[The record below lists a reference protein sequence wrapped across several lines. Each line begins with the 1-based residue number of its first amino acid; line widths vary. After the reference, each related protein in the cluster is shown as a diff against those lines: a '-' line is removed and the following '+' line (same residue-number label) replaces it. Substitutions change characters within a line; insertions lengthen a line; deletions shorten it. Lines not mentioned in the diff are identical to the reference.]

1 MRVKVYLA
9 GPEVFLPNAA
19 EIQKLK
25 AELARAAGFTPLVP
39 GDLEIPPAP
48 TKHQRGL
55 AIYAVDEGMMLAADM
70 IIANL
75 TPFRGISADVG
86 TVFELGFM
94 CGHGKHV
101 YAYTNTARSYYE
113 RILHDHYGGNAALRP
128 DGRMAGPD
136 GNSIEDFD
144 MADNLMLD
152 GGVLRREG
160 RLVQREVPEADRLTD
175 LQAFKECLAIAAKQ
189 HLA

>member
-1 MRVKVYLA
+1 MKVYLA

-113 RILHDHYGGNAALRP
+113 RILHDHYGGEAVLRP

-136 GNSIEDFD
+136 GISIEDFD

-160 RLVQREVPEADRLTD
+160 RLVQREVSEADRLTD

>member
-1 MRVKVYLA
+1 MGSRPFSPGCCSALA
-9 GPEVFLPNAA
+9 S
-19 EIQKLK
+19 
-25 AELARAAGFTPLVP
+25 PL
-39 GDLEIPPAP
+39 IWC
-48 TKHQRGL
+48 T
-55 AIYAVDEGMMLAADM
+55 M
-70 IIANL
+70 
-75 TPFRGISADVG
+75 
-86 TVFELGFM
+86 
-94 CGHGKHV
+94 
-101 YAYTNTARSYYE
+101 
-113 RILHDHYGGNAALRP
+113 RP

-136 GNSIEDFD
+136 GISIEDFD

>member
-1 MRVKVYLA
+1 MKVYLA
-9 GPEVFLPNAA
+9 GPEVFLSNSV
-19 EIQKLK
+19 EIQKEK
-25 AELARAAGFTPLVP
+25 AALARAAGFTPLVP

-48 TKHQRGL
+48 TKHERGL
-55 AIYAVDEGMMLAADM
+55 AIYAVDEGMMLASDM

-101 YAYTNTARSYYE
+101 YAYTNTSRSYYE
-113 RILHDHYGGNAALRP
+113 RILNDHYNGNAALRP

-136 GNSIEDFD
+136 GLSIEDFD

-152 GGVLRREG
+152 GGILRREG
-160 RLVQREVPEADRLTD
+160 ALIKRKVPEADRFTD
-175 LQAFKECLAIAAKQ
+175 LEAFKECLAIAARR
-189 HLA
+189 HLT